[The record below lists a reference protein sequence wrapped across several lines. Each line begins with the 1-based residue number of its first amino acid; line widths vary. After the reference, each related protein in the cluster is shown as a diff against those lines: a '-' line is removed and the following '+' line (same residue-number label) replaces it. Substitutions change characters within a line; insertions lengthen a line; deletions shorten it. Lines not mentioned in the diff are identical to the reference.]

1 MVSNTLCTN
10 YSKRGGAIIVEQKII
25 DLAKYR
31 ITKAEE
37 CFKDGE
43 LLLNQGSIQGAIN
56 RFYYAAFHSARA
68 LLATKKVD
76 TSSHSGVITLFS
88 KHIVKEGILFPKI
101 AKILS
106 RALERR
112 LDSDYED
119 YAEFNLKEVEKMK
132 DEVRDF
138 ITSCSNILKGFL
150 ESKEERN
157 NKLIL

>member
-1 MVSNTLCTN
+1 MVCNKLRTN
-10 YSKRGGAIIVEQKII
+10 DSKGRGLITVKQKII

-43 LLLNQGSIQGAIN
+43 LLLTQGSIHGAIN
-56 RFYYAAFHSARA
+56 RFYYAAFHVARA
-68 LLATKKVD
+68 LLASKEVD
-76 TSSHSGVITLFS
+76 AASHSGVITLFS
-88 KHIVKEGILFPKI
+88 KHIVKEGLLFPET
-101 AKILS
+101 AKALS

-119 YAEFNLKEVEKMK
+119 YAEFSLKEAEKLK

-138 ITSCSNILKGFL
+138 IKGCSDVLERFL
-150 ESKEERN
+150 EKENEY
-157 NKLIL
+157 